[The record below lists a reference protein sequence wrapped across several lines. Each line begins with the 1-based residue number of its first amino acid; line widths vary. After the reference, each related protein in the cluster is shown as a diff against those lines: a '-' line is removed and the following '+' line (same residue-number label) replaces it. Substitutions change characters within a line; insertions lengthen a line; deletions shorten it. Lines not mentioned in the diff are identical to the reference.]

1 MPCRLVTPLASII
14 LDDGSHVGGKRFG
27 EPSTHFDG
35 RSARCCQAWTAEL
48 PAARLGGRERDLG
61 ALRDASRSC
70 AKRIMKQV
78 EAGAKKRRAMRTKA
92 DNLSE

>member
-1 MPCRLVTPLASII
+1 MQTGDAARLDL

-48 PAARLGGRERDLG
+48 LAARLGGGDATLVRSEM
-61 ALRDASRSC
+61 ASRSC
-70 AKRIMKQV
+70 AKRTMKQV
-78 EAGAKKRRAMRTKA
+78 EAGAEKRRAMRTKA
-92 DNLSE
+92 DNLSK